1 MSLNL
6 DTSMLPLI
14 GVPVLLLALGLLLNA
29 YLLARRQR
37 VDPADR
43 ALEALATESVD
54 ELVIELARS
63 VEDIKGQLEHQRE
76 ALGSL
81 LSETARAAAGT
92 PAPVA
97 APVAVPVAVPD
108 MASTPGGDLRHA
120 VDQLVAEGL
129 SDRSIARR
137 LRIGLEEVRMA
148 RGRPGRIP

>member
-1 MSLNL
+1 MSLNI

-37 VDPADR
+37 VNPADR
-43 ALEALATESVD
+43 ALDALATESVD

-63 VEDIKGQLEHQRE
+63 VEEIKGQLQHQRE
-76 ALGSL
+76 ALGGL
-81 LSETARAAAGT
+81 LSETARAATGA
-92 PAPVA
+92 PAPAAASAVA
-97 APVAVPVAVPD
+97 A
-108 MASTPGGDLRHA
+108 TPGGDLRLA

-148 RGRPGRIP
+148 RGRPGRVP

>member
-1 MSLNL
+1 MSLNI

-37 VDPADR
+37 VNPADR
-43 ALEALATESVD
+43 ALDALATESVD

-63 VEDIKGQLEHQRE
+63 VEEIKGQLQHQRE
-76 ALGSL
+76 ALGGL
-81 LSETARAAAGT
+81 LSETARAATGA

-97 APVAVPVAVPD
+97 ASAVAA
-108 MASTPGGDLRHA
+108 TPGGDLRLA

-148 RGRPGRIP
+148 RGRPGRVP